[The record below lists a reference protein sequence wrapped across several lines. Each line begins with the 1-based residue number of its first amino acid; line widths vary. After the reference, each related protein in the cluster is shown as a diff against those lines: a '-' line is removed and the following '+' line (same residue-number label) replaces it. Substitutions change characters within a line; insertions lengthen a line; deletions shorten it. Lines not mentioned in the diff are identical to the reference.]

1 MAANS
6 RFSMA
11 VHILTLIAN
20 ADEENV
26 KSDYM
31 ACSVNTNPVVIRRLL
46 CALSN
51 AKLVVSQTGSA
62 GGSKLALQAGDISL
76 LDVYRA
82 VETGTPFA
90 LHRKRPSVR
99 CTVGKHIEAVLENL
113 QDEVDEAVASAL
125 RKYTLKD
132 VINAIER
139 TRKSAKLKM
148 F

>member
-11 VHILTLIAN
+11 VHVLTLIAN
-20 ADEENV
+20 AKEENV
-26 KSDYM
+26 KSDFM

-51 AKLVVSQTGSA
+51 ANLVISQTGA
-62 GGSKLALQAGDISL
+62 TGGSKLAIDSENISL

-90 LHRKRPSVR
+90 LHRRRPSVR
-99 CTVGKHIEAVLENL
+99 CKVGKHIEAVLENL
-113 QDEVDEAVASAL
+113 QDEVDLAVSAAL
-125 RKYTLKD
+125 SKYTLKD

-139 TRKSAKLKM
+139 TQQSAKL
-148 F
+148 